1 MVQHQAV
8 WYADWYFYLASF
20 TQLTNAYYGI
30 TMCHIFFYVL
40 GMQELTE
47 KAFLI
52 SSLYTG
58 VGGGPGVCVCVYQ
71 VVVSTMKK
79 NEEM

>member
-1 MVQHQAV
+1 
-8 WYADWYFYLASF
+8 
-20 TQLTNAYYGI
+20 
-30 TMCHIFFYVL
+30 MCHIFFYVL